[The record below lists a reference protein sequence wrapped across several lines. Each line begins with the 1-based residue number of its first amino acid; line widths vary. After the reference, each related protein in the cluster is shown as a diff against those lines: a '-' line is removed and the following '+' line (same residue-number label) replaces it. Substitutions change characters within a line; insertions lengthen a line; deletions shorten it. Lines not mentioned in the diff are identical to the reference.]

1 MLTLASNEIPLDP
14 EKGPGYLVHHYKD
27 LTDEMRSN
35 YADKVNLPLFPDLAT
50 KTQQAKKPSFLLA
63 NFIRHLERKY
73 YNLFFYY
80 CSVTSVLCFTYFHT
94 FHENK
99 LSHFHLQG
107 LVAKVEFNGDH
118 RAEPSISL
126 CEDPSLGKGLA
137 HTVTQTQP

>member
-1 MLTLASNEIPLDP
+1 MFTLASNEIPLDP

-73 YNLFFYY
+73 YNLF
-80 CSVTSVLCFTYFHT
+80 SIIA
-94 FHENK
+94 
-99 LSHFHLQG
+99 LSPQFSALLIFILFMKISSHI
-107 LVAKVEFNGDH
+107 
-118 RAEPSISL
+118 SIF
-126 CEDPSLGKGLA
+126 KGW
-137 HTVTQTQP
+137 